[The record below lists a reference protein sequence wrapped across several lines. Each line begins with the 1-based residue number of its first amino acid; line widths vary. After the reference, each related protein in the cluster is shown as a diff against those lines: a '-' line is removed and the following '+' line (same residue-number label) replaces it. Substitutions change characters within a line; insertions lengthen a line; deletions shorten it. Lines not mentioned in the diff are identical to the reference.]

1 MLFQILIFVF
11 SLVAISSIFVHRVK
25 KNLSVQG
32 IAFWV
37 LFWFGVD
44 LVILYPNST
53 TIVANMLGIGRGT
66 DLVVYISILAIF
78 YLLFRLQIKIEGI
91 NRDITK
97 IVRNDAIDSYKK
109 K

>member
-25 KNLSVQG
+25 KNLSIQG
-32 IAFWV
+32 IAFWI
-37 LFWFGVD
+37 LFWLGVD
-44 LVILYPNST
+44 LVVIFPNST
-53 TIVANMLGIGRGT
+53 TIVANKLGIGRGT
-66 DLVVYISILAIF
+66 DLIVYISIIAIF